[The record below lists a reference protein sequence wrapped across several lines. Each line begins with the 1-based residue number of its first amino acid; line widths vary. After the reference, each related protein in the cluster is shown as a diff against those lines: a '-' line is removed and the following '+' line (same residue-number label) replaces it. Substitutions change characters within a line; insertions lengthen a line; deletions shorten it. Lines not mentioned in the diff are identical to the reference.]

1 MFELWQTD
9 HLGKYCYIKA
19 RIGWRGLSASEYTE
33 SGPYLIAGKH
43 VENGVI
49 DWDTCDHISE
59 IRYRESWE
67 IALSEGDVILTK
79 DGTIGRVARID
90 SLPGKAT
97 INGTMML
104 IRPGEGLDYRFLYH
118 VLNGEEFKRLIEDK
132 VSGSS
137 IPHIFQRDMINLP
150 ISFPPIEHQVRLAQI
165 LDTLETAIRE
175 TEALIDKLKAVK
187 LGLLHD
193 LLTRGIDANGQLRPT
208 QSEAPQLYKE
218 TPLGWIPR
226 EWEVAQLVSLLADFD
241 PAMRSGPFGSALLK
255 EELVEIG
262 LPLLGIDNVHTERFI
277 AEFRRCVTPEKFR
290 QLSRYA
296 VRPGDLMITIMGTVG
311 RCCLVPDDLGL
322 ALSSKHTWTISLD
335 QDRYS
340 PFLAMLQVNY
350 SPWVAQHF
358 ARDQQGGTMMAIRSE
373 TLRSLLLPVPA
384 PEEQH
389 AIEARLRE
397 VGNRIDAETAAL
409 GKMKLEKSGLMDDLL
424 TGRVR
429 VTPLLKSVQQATVQM
444 GT

>member
-1 MFELWQTD
+1 MSELWQTD
-9 HLGKYCYIKA
+9 HLGNYCYIKA

-67 IALSEGDVILTK
+67 IALSEGDVIITK

-118 VLNGEEFKRLIEDK
+118 VLNGEKFKRLIKDK

-150 ISFPPIEHQVRLAQI
+150 ISFPPIEYQVWLAQI

-175 TEALIDKLKAVK
+175 TESLINKLKAVK
-187 LGLLHD
+187 LGLLQD
-193 LLTRGIDANGQLRPT
+193 LMTRGIDANGQLRPT
-208 QSEAPQLYKE
+208 HSEAPQLYKE
-218 TPLGWIPR
+218 TQLGWIPR

-277 AEFRRCVTPEKFR
+277 AEFKRCVTPEKFR

-296 VRPGDLMITIMGTVG
+296 VRPADLMITIMGTVG

-335 QDRYS
+335 QNRYS

-350 SPWVAQHF
+350 SPWVAHHF
-358 ARDQQGGTMMAIRSE
+358 ARDQQGGTMMAIRSD

-384 PEEQH
+384 IEEQL
-389 AIEARLRE
+389 AIEARMRE
-397 VGNRIDAETAAL
+397 IGNRIEAETAAL
-409 GKMKLEKSGLMDDLL
+409 EKMKLEKSGLMHDLL

-429 VTPLLKSVQQATVQM
+429 VTPLLESMQQAAAPTEA
-444 GT
+444 

>member
-1 MFELWQTD
+1 MSEVWQTD

-43 VENGVI
+43 VENGII

-165 LDTLETAIRE
+165 LDTLDTAIRE
-175 TEALIDKLKAVK
+175 TEYLIDKLKAIK
-187 LGLLHD
+187 QGLLHD
-193 LLTRGIDANGQLRPT
+193 LLTRGIDANGQLRPP
-208 QSEAPQLYKE
+208 QIEAPQLYKDS
-218 TPLGWIPR
+218 PLGWIPR
-226 EWEVAQLVSLLADFD
+226 EWEVSQLCTQTNLITSGSRGWAAYYAENGALFLRSQNVRMGCLDLTDRQLVKPPPGGEGERTKLEPSDLLITITGNGVGNAAHVPLEWDEPAFVSQHVGLVRFNDPQLALLAAHYFVEGAPGNQQIVSAQYGQSKPGLSLENLRGFWIPV
-241 PAMRSGPFGSALLK
+241 PAESEISVINSKITCAYERLAK
-255 EELVEIG
+255 E
-262 LPLLGIDNVHTERFI
+262 
-277 AEFRRCVTPEKFR
+277 
-290 QLSRYA
+290 
-296 VRPGDLMITIMGTVG
+296 
-311 RCCLVPDDLGL
+311 DDL
-322 ALSSKHTWTISLD
+322 AH
-335 QDRYS
+335 Q
-340 PFLAMLQVNY
+340 
-350 SPWVAQHF
+350 
-358 ARDQQGGTMMAIRSE
+358 
-373 TLRSLLLPVPA
+373 LRSL
-384 PEEQH
+384 
-389 AIEARLRE
+389 
-397 VGNRIDAETAAL
+397 
-409 GKMKLEKSGLMDDLL
+409 KLGLMDDLL
-424 TGRVR
+424 TGRTR
-429 VTPLLKSVQQATVQM
+429 VTPLLESMHQTSAQTGA
-444 GT
+444 